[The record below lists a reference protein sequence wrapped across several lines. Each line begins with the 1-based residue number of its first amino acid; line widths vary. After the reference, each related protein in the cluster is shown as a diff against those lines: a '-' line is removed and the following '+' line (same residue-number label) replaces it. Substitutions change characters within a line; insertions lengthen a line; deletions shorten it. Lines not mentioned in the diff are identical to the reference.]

1 MNPGTFPGARDA
13 DQEAAAPRIEDN
25 LVRVPDGQ
33 DVPQE
38 PAPAPRLWYRR
49 WRPVLIT
56 IAAAVIASGT
66 VCGPLALSA
75 NAAPPAPT
83 GNPLAGLTADQ
94 IAKRAATDFKAA
106 SSFHYHGSGKDS
118 GQTVSISM
126 SVTHKGCTG
135 FIGDGSHGGFA
146 ILDIGKTVWIQPND
160 KFWEY
165 VGVPASEVSL
175 VHGLWLLPSGS
186 AGNTLVAALA
196 PFCHANKLLAILAPQ
211 LTGLVKGKTI
221 KISGHRAL
229 QLRNM
234 SGLESTYVSISSK
247 PEILRISN
255 DGTITFS
262 KYGSQVTLT
271 PPPPSD
277 VITLPSASSAAY
289 SLQHLLRGMQLP
301 RYAP

>member
-1 MNPGTFPGARDA
+1 MNPGSFTGVQRA
-13 DQEAAAPRIEDN
+13 DQQAAAPRLEDT
-25 LVRVPDGQ
+25 LVRVRDGQ
-33 DVPQE
+33 DVRLG
-38 PAPAPRLWYRR
+38 PAPAPGPRYRR
-49 WRPVLIT
+49 GRAGLIAV
-56 IAAAVIASGT
+56 AAAVIAAGT
-66 VCGPLALSA
+66 VCGPLALPA
-75 NAAPPAPT
+75 NAAPA

-94 IAKRAATDFKAA
+94 IASRAAADFTAA

-118 GQTVSISM
+118 GQTISISM
-126 SVTHKGCTG
+126 SVTHQGGTG
-135 FIGDGSHGGFA
+135 SIGYGSHGGFA
-146 ILDIGKTVWIQPND
+146 ILDIGKTVWIQPDD

-165 VGVPASEVSL
+165 AGVPASEVPL
-175 VHGLWLLPSGS
+175 VHGLWLLPAGS
-186 AGNTLVAALA
+186 AGNRLVAALA
-196 PFCHANKLLAILAPQ
+196 PFCHANKLLSLLAPQ

-229 QLRNM
+229 QLRNI
-234 SGLESTYVSISSK
+234 SGQESIYVSISSK

-262 KYGSQVTLT
+262 KYGARVTLT

-277 VITLPSASSAAY
+277 VIPLPSASSAAY